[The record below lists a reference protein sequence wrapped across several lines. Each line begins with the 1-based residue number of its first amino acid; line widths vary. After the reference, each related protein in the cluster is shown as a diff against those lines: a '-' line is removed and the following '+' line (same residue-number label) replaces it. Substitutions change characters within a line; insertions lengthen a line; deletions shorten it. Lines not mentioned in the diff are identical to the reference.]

1 MTRIGKSEKASV
13 EKSVARMYMVSIIP
27 ASLKEVLNLNPLK
40 SMFFK
45 SAVQ

>member
-1 MTRIGKSEKASV
+1 MKRIEKSVLAFAEN
-13 EKSVARMYMVSIIP
+13 SVARMYMVSSIP

-40 SMFFK
+40 SMFFQ